1 MHFVHP
7 EQRGLYTC
15 GELEY
20 VSCTRGL
27 GPGGLYQ
34 THGLVELRVGDQ
46 LMYSKNWEWD
56 VSIYGIGFIC
66 HQVLL

>member
-27 GPGGLYQ
+27 GSGGLYQ
-34 THGLVELRVGDQ
+34 SHGLVELRVGDQ
-46 LMYSKNWEWD
+46 LMYSKNWEFL
-56 VSIYGIGFIC
+56 VS
-66 HQVLL
+66 